1 VDQNIQNFDLIKQG
15 NEKSFE
21 TLFRAYYKPLLI
33 YSERIVED
41 KDDANEIVQ
50 DIFLKLW
57 EKRKEIEIRST
68 LNAYLYRAVYNNS
81 LQLLKRRKL
90 DLKYRQYKTQHS
102 TNSINPSEDMIA
114 TELSHKIGLL
124 LDALPDNCKRIFK
137 MNRFEG
143 MKYQEIAD
151 KLSISIKTVE
161 ANMTKALKHFRK
173 HLSEYTVRY

>member
-173 HLSEYTVRY
+173 HNFTISI